1 AVLLHGNGH
10 KVALW
15 GRLPAEVD
23 PILAAG
29 ENKAFLPGVKIP
41 KEILVTLDAKSAVRG
56 AELVVL
62 AVPSHGMR
70 PICQQVKQFLPPGL
84 PLVSVAKGIENE
96 TGARMSE
103 VITDVLET
111 DRIIAL
117 SGPSHAEEV
126 GRGIPTAVVVAAK
139 DPALATATQK
149 VFMNER
155 FRIYTHDD
163 IIGVELGGALK
174 NVIAIAAGACDGI
187 GFGDN
192 TKAALCTRGLAEM
205 TRLGVALG
213 ARRDT
218 FFGLSGVGDLIV
230 TAFSHHSRNRGF
242 GERLGRGET
251 PEQIAASTPM
261 VAEGVKTAKSA
272 WQVARRLGVDVPITS
287 QVYAIIYEGKAPKQ
301 AVRDLMTREAKP
313 EFGSCAARGKAR
325 TGMAHASSNGGNFSR
340 WSVSYTRPLRKRLA
354 TTSCWS
360 VAGPAM
366 RRRSMIWC
374 VVTSSGRSTS
384 PFRFSA
390 TGKTPP
396 RWPRTR
402 L

>member
-1 AVLLHGNGH
+1 MNVTVIGTGGWGTALAVLLHGNGH
-10 KVALW
+10 KVTLW

-41 KEILVTLDAKSAVRG
+41 KEILVTLDAGSALHG

-70 PICQQVKQFLPPGL
+70 PICEKLKQFLPSGL

-103 VITDVLET
+103 VIAVVLKT

-139 DPALATATQK
+139 DPALAVTAQK

-163 IIGVELGGALK
+163 VIGVELGGALK
-174 NVIAIAAGACDGI
+174 NVIALAAGACDGI

-230 TAFSHHSRNRGF
+230 TAFSRHSRNRSF

-251 PEQIAASTPM
+251 SEQIAASTQM
-261 VAEGVKTAKSA
+261 IAEGVKTAKSA
-272 WQVARRLGVDVPITS
+272 WQVAHRLGVDVPITT
-287 QVYAIIYEGKAPKQ
+287 QVHAIIYEGKAPKQ
-301 AVRDLMTREAKP
+301 AVRDLMTRGAKP
-313 EFGSCAARGKAR
+313 EFGS
-325 TGMAHASSNGGNFSR
+325 
-340 WSVSYTRPLRKRLA
+340 
-354 TTSCWS
+354 
-360 VAGPAM
+360 
-366 RRRSMIWC
+366 
-374 VVTSSGRSTS
+374 
-384 PFRFSA
+384 
-390 TGKTPP
+390 
-396 RWPRTR
+396 
-402 L
+402 

>member
-1 AVLLHGNGH
+1 MNVAVIGTGGWGTALAVLLHGNGH
-10 KVALW
+10 KVTLW
-15 GRLPAEVD
+15 GRLEEEVE
-23 PILAAG
+23 PIIAAG

-41 KEILVTLDAKSAVRG
+41 KEIVLTLDAKLALRE
-56 AELVVL
+56 AEMAVL

-70 PICQQVKQFLPPGL
+70 PICEQVREFVPSGL

-103 VITDVLET
+103 VIAQVLKT
-111 DRIIAL
+111 DRVIVL

-139 DPALATATQK
+139 DQTLAATAQK
-149 VFMNER
+149 AFMNER

-163 IIGVELGGALK
+163 VVGVELGGALK

-213 ARRDT
+213 ARRET

-230 TAFSHHSRNRGF
+230 TAFSRHSRNRGF
-242 GERLGRGET
+242 GERLGKGET
-251 PEQIAASTPM
+251 PEQIAASTQM

-272 WQVARRLGVDVPITS
+272 WQLAQRHGVDVPITS
-287 QVYAIIYEGKAPKQ
+287 QVYAIIYEGKAPTQ

-313 EFGSCAARGKAR
+313 EFGS
-325 TGMAHASSNGGNFSR
+325 
-340 WSVSYTRPLRKRLA
+340 
-354 TTSCWS
+354 
-360 VAGPAM
+360 
-366 RRRSMIWC
+366 
-374 VVTSSGRSTS
+374 
-384 PFRFSA
+384 
-390 TGKTPP
+390 
-396 RWPRTR
+396 
-402 L
+402 

>member
-1 AVLLHGNGH
+1 MNVAVIGTGGWGTALAVLLHGNGH
-10 KVALW
+10 KVTLW
-15 GRLPAEVD
+15 GRLPEEVE
-23 PILAAG
+23 PIIAAG

-41 KEILVTLDAKSAVRG
+41 REILLTLDAQSALRE
-56 AELVVL
+56 AALVVL

-70 PICQQVKQFLPPGL
+70 PICEKVREFLPPGL
-84 PLVSVAKGIENE
+84 PLVSVAKGIETE

-103 VITDVLET
+103 VIAQVLKT

-139 DPALATATQK
+139 DHALAATAQK
-149 VFMNER
+149 AFMNER

-213 ARRDT
+213 ARRET

-230 TAFSHHSRNRGF
+230 TAFSRHSRNRGF
-242 GERLGRGET
+242 GERLGKGET
-251 PEQIAASTPM
+251 PGQIAASTQM

-272 WQVARRLGVDVPITS
+272 WQLAQRHGVDVPITR
-287 QVYAIIYEGKAPKQ
+287 QVHAIIYEGQAPKQ

-313 EFGSCAARGKAR
+313 EFGS
-325 TGMAHASSNGGNFSR
+325 
-340 WSVSYTRPLRKRLA
+340 
-354 TTSCWS
+354 
-360 VAGPAM
+360 
-366 RRRSMIWC
+366 
-374 VVTSSGRSTS
+374 
-384 PFRFSA
+384 
-390 TGKTPP
+390 
-396 RWPRTR
+396 
-402 L
+402 

>member
-1 AVLLHGNGH
+1 MNIAVIGTGGWGTALAVLLHGNGH
-10 KVALW
+10 KVTLW
-15 GRLPAEVD
+15 GRLEEEVE
-23 PILAAG
+23 PIIAAG

-41 KEILVTLDAKSAVRG
+41 REIVITLDTKSALRA
-56 AELVVL
+56 AEMVVL

-70 PICQQVKQFLPPGL
+70 PICEQVRQFLPSDL
-84 PLVSVAKGIENE
+84 PLISVAKGIENE

-103 VITDVLET
+103 VIADVLKT
-111 DRIIAL
+111 DRVLVL

-139 DPALATATQK
+139 EQALAATAQK

-213 ARRDT
+213 ARRET

-230 TAFSHHSRNRGF
+230 TAFSRHSRNRGF
-242 GERLGRGET
+242 GERLGKGET
-251 PEQIAASTPM
+251 PEQIAASTQM

-272 WQVARRLGVDVPITS
+272 WQLAQRHGVDVPITS
-287 QVYAIIYEGKAPKQ
+287 QVHDIIYEGKAPKQ

-313 EFGSCAARGKAR
+313 EFGS
-325 TGMAHASSNGGNFSR
+325 
-340 WSVSYTRPLRKRLA
+340 
-354 TTSCWS
+354 
-360 VAGPAM
+360 
-366 RRRSMIWC
+366 
-374 VVTSSGRSTS
+374 
-384 PFRFSA
+384 
-390 TGKTPP
+390 
-396 RWPRTR
+396 
-402 L
+402 